1 MNGENP
7 DSDIQHSAFIVPRS
21 SFIAVRLLCFLS
33 LALIVG
39 QVLGCSSK
47 EPRYPADHARF
58 KRIDDAV
65 ESLRKAYVRKDLS
78 GVQALLLPSNTL
90 DQVELEVR
98 KDFDSYHEI
107 ALDLAIERIVIDGDT
122 IDVFVHWQGHWKRT
136 GDDTGQRERG
146 HGMLRWVG
154 VQSILL
160 QGVEGD
166 LPFGMASRR
175 MAPTPPKSAMP

>member
-1 MNGENP
+1 MNRMGP
-7 DSDIQHSAFIVPRS
+7 DSDIQHSAFRVQPS
-21 SFIAVRLLCFLS
+21 SFYILQWVCLFS
-33 LALIVG
+33 LALVAG
-39 QVLGCSSK
+39 QVLGCSSN

-58 KRIDDAV
+58 KRIDSAV
-65 ESLRKAYVRKDLS
+65 EMLQKAYVRKDLS

-98 KDFDSYHEI
+98 NDFNSYHEI

-122 IDVFVHWQGHWKRT
+122 IEVFVHWQGHWKRT
-136 GDDTGQRERG
+136 GDDIGQRERG

-160 QGVEGD
+160 QSVEGD
-166 LPFGMASRR
+166 LPFGMASRHT
-175 MAPTPPKSAMP
+175 APTPPKGAMP

>member
-1 MNGENP
+1 MNGRGP
-7 DSDIQHSAFIVPRS
+7 DSDIQHSAFRVRHV
-21 SFIAVRLLCFLS
+21 SFYFLQWVCLFF
-33 LALIVG
+33 LALVAG
-39 QVLGCSSK
+39 QVLGCSAK
-47 EPRYPADHARF
+47 EHRHPADHARF
-58 KRIDDAV
+58 KRIDEAV
-65 ESLRKAYVRKDLS
+65 ETLRKAYVRKDLS

-98 KDFDSYHEI
+98 NDFDSYHEI
-107 ALDLAIERIVIDGDT
+107 ALDLAIERIAIDGDT

-136 GDDTGQRERG
+136 DDDIGQRERG

-166 LPFGMASRR
+166 LPFGMASRHTAP
-175 MAPTPPKSAMP
+175 APTKGVMR